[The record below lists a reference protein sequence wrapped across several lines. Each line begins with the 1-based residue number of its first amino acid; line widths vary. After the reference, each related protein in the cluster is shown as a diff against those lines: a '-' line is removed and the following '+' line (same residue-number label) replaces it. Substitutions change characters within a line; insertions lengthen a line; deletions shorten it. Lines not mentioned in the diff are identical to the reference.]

1 MVGPTLLSSASRTTT
16 RLRYPKLAISHSS
29 TLLHNPYPD
38 RHPSYE
44 RIHTAY
50 GWMCFIPVRTSC
62 VEFCCLEQVGQ
73 NDQRPTSWRVY
84 GTDRKATSSSAW
96 EELGR
101 AGFQDY
107 IDVYTQTAYDCYR
120 VVVNSI
126 SSGENLV
133 TTGLQM
139 LMLPPVQNVSRNIRL
154 LDRTWSHTLT
164 IQTRTRYADVD
175 HSGRYTGFHR

>member
-1 MVGPTLLSSASRTTT
+1 
-16 RLRYPKLAISHSS
+16 
-29 TLLHNPYPD
+29 
-38 RHPSYE
+38 
-44 RIHTAY
+44 
-50 GWMCFIPVRTSC
+50 
-62 VEFCCLEQVGQ
+62 VGQ
-73 NDQRPTSWRVY
+73 ERSTTYELEVY

-164 IQTRTRYADVD
+164 IPNSNAVC
-175 HSGRYTGFHR
+175 